1 MVFVGGTDEHG
12 VPITLTAE
20 REGKTPREVVDHWY
34 AHMKETFDRFGVSF
48 DNFSRTSTPL
58 HAANTQLFYEK
69 LKEGGY
75 VSEAESKQMYSP
87 TEGRFLPDRYVEGTC
102 PVCGYK
108 EARGDQCDNCGSW
121 YEAYE
126 LIEPHS
132 KITGGPVEVR
142 ETTHLYL
149 DLPKFTDRLKAWV
162 SGQDHW
168 RDSVR
173 NFVLGMIGG
182 GLERRPITR
191 DIAWGVPVP
200 EPGFEDKRFYVWFD
214 APIGYVSSTMEWA
227 ENVGEPDRWREYWQ
241 EGDTKLVHFIG
252 KDNTVFHAVVWPAML
267 MGVGEGGDEPY
278 VLPYDVAANEFMN
291 LEVVVDGEPRAMQM
305 STSRNL
311 AVWLHEA
318 LDRFPADLLR
328 FYLASILP
336 ETGDVVFSW
345 REFQSR
351 VNSDLIG
358 TLGNYVNRTLSFTE
372 KYFDGS
378 LPRPENLSDEARE
391 VFEDFKE
398 LEARYERRMYA
409 QRPRDAFGSFSRWGG
424 APTASSTPRPL
435 EEPQGGPG
443 RGPRRPLRLRG
454 PARLYRLPRL
464 ALRPRSDGDAPGL
477 LRRPDHPR
485 LGPRPAPRGLRRLGR
500 QAPLQEG
507 RGRRGGGR
515 RGEAGERGQGLGGGP
530 PRIRPLPPAVH
541 AGREDEDRQPGDGD
555 GAEGRPQPE
564 DLREPADDH
573 GPEQKPAVA
582 QGRDDRDCRPRALRR
597 EVPRDGEGDRHHGGE
612 GDPDQEEPQDDEG
625 GLRGRERQRH
635 ARRREE
641 TGARQRAAVAQ
652 PVHRPGGPEAAR
664 GHRGVEDGDARGAEE
679 RGEGEPIA
687 QVDPGPVLHLP
698 LGEEAKGGDRGDE
711 QERQVG
717 EQPARGLVPFA

>member
-1 MVFVGGTDEHG
+1 MSEKKQRYLVTSALPYANGPLHIGHMAGAYLPADVYVRYLRMRGEDVVFVGGTDEHG

-20 REGKTPREVVDHWY
+20 REGKSPRAVVDHWY
-34 AHMKETFDRFGVSF
+34 AHMKETFERFGISF

-58 HAANTQLFYEK
+58 HAANTQTFYEK

-75 VSEAESKQMYSP
+75 ISEAESKQMYSP

-149 DLPKFTDRLKAWV
+149 DLPKFTDRLKGWV
-162 SGQDHW
+162 GSQDHW
-168 RDSVR
+168 RDSVK

-191 DIAWGVPVP
+191 DIKWGVPVP
-200 EPGFEDKRFYVWFD
+200 EPGFKDKRFYVWFD

-227 ENVGEPDRWREYWQ
+227 QNVGEPDRWREYWQ
-241 EGDTKLVHFIG
+241 EEHTKLIHFIG
-252 KDNTVFHAVVWPAML
+252 KDNTVFHALVWPAML

-291 LEVVVDGEPRAMQM
+291 LEVVVDGAPRAMQM

-318 LDRFPADLLR
+318 LDQFPADLLR

-336 ETGDVVFSW
+336 ETGDVIFSW

-372 KYFDGS
+372 KYFEGT
-378 LPRPENLSDEARE
+378 LPRPDKLTDEARE

-398 LEARYERRMYA
+398 MEARFESRMYA
-409 QRPRDAFGSFSRWGG
+409 PRPRDAFGE
-424 APTASSTPRPL
+424 L
-435 EEPQGGPG
+435 
-443 RGPRRPLRLRG
+443 
-454 PARLYRLPRL
+454 L
-464 ALRPRSDGDAPGL
+464 AM
-477 LRRPDHPR
+477 
-485 LGPRPAPRGLRRLGR
+485 
-500 QAPLQEG
+500 
-507 RGRRGGGR
+507 GRRANR
-515 RGEAGERGQGLGGGP
+515 FFDAAAPWKSRK
-530 PRIRPLPPAVH
+530 
-541 AGREDEDRQPGDGD
+541 ED
-555 GAEGRPQPE
+555 
-564 DLREPADDH
+564 
-573 GPEQKPAVA
+573 
-582 QGRDDRDCRPRALRR
+582 
-597 EVPRDGEGDRHHGGE
+597 
-612 GDPDQEEPQDDEG
+612 
-625 GLRGRERQRH
+625 
-635 ARRREE
+635 
-641 TGARQRAAVAQ
+641 
-652 PVHRPGGPEAAR
+652 PEAAR
-664 GHRGVEDGDARGAEE
+664 AALYACSVLLGSIAYHATPYVPEAMERLQGFFDGPIARISDLETLPEAYEISGAKPLFRKVEDGEVEVAEE
-679 RGEGEPIA
+679 KLA
-687 QVDPGPVLHLP
+687 S
-698 LGEEAKGGDRGDE
+698 A
-711 QERQVG
+711 
-717 EQPARGLVPFA
+717 ARA